1 MGFDLKGYEKD
12 NSMSMTSFA
21 LYTFLGT
28 ITLIIVI
35 AAISFYFFIER
46 EGMYNQIVLQGGT
59 QETKD
64 FKIKQLRILNSY
76 GNKNDDGIESSRIP
90 INDAIKK
97 ALNYYND

>member
-21 LYTFLGT
+21 LYTFAGI
-28 ITLIIVI
+28 ITLIIII

-46 EGMYNQIVLQGGT
+46 EWMYDEVVLQGGT
-59 QETKD
+59 EETKD
-64 FKIKQLRILNSY
+64 FKIKQIRILNSY
-76 GNKNDDGIESSRIP
+76 GNKNDEGIESSRIP